1 MGLDMYLSA
10 RRYLRT
16 WGNDN
21 DIELMNE
28 LNARF
33 GLELIDSDKPFSSQI
48 SVKEL
53 VFDAAY
59 WRKANQIHAWFV
71 KNVQDGEDECKEHY
85 VERAKLRELI
95 DTCRTVMENKHRAA
109 ELLPSQS
116 GFFFG
121 GTEYDEWY
129 FKDVAYT
136 IDRLEKVLA
145 TPAFDHCDFYYQSS
159 W

>member
-10 RRYLRT
+10 RRYLRA

-28 LNARF
+28 LNAKF
-33 GLELIDSDKPFSSQI
+33 GLDLIYKENPYKNDI
-48 SVKEL
+48 SIKEL

-71 KNVQDGEDECKEHY
+71 KNVQDGKDECQETY
-85 VERAKLRELI
+85 VDREKLQELI
-95 DTCRTVMENKHRAA
+95 DTCKTVLNDRSRAE

-121 GTEYDEWY
+121 NTEYNEWY
-129 FKDVAYT
+129 FQDLNYT
-136 IDRLEKVLA
+136 VNQLEKVLA
-145 TPAFDHCDFYYQSS
+145 NTAFEKCDFYYQSS